1 MQRRQRAQHRLRRPA
16 CGRPLAAWA
25 GPSGSHTRLLKGS
38 PPPVTARVGVITV
51 VMVQVGLVAACSCA
65 LQGVQAAG
73 LGTSL
78 VHPCPPLHSI
88 AGMCKQGQRR
98 RATTACAHSGQL
110 LPLPSAPVHLSPRL
124 PPPPCSCIQCKLL
137 PPLAAAGLPHSHL
150 CCGQWRTCGSELNIG
165 HEDM

>member
-38 PPPVTARVGVITV
+38 PPPVAARVGVITV

-65 LQGVQAAG
+65 LQGVQAGG

-110 LPLPSAPVHLSPRL
+110 LQLPSAPVHLLPRL
-124 PPPPCSCIQCKLL
+124 PPPPCSCIA
-137 PPLAAAGLPHSHL
+137 AAAGRRRLAALALVLRPVA
-150 CCGQWRTCGSELNIG
+150 RTCGSELNIG